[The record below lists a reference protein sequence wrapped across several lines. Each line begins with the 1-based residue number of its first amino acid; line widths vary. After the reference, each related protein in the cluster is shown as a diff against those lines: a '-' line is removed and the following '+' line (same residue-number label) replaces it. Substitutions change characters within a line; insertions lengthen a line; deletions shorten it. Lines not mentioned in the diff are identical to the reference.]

1 MDIVFLSLYSQVDD
15 AAIYDVEEEETFSL
29 DDIRSASTQ
38 TDVQTGP
45 LTSHQVFSS
54 LGYFYDI
61 SLLLFRLVA
70 VALKKTFFSTIEPN
84 RAATHCDRATHIARA
99 CTAPVL
105 TYLLF
110 YLQAFFLVYR
120 VPS

>member
-45 LTSHQVFSS
+45 LTSHQVFSF

-61 SLLLFRLVA
+61 SFSFSCCR
-70 VALKKTFFSTIEPN
+70 LKKTFFSTIEPN

-110 YLQAFFLVYR
+110 YLQAFFLV
-120 VPS
+120 

>member
-29 DDIRSASTQ
+29 DDIRSASSTQ
-38 TDVQTGP
+38 NDVQTGP

-61 SLLLFRLVA
+61 SLL
-70 VALKKTFFSTIEPN
+70 FFF
-84 RAATHCDRATHIARA
+84 
-99 CTAPVL
+99 V
-105 TYLLF
+105 
-110 YLQAFFLVYR
+110 
-120 VPS
+120 

>member
-1 MDIVFLSLYSQVDD
+1 MNILLLFVEPKKKNVLLVSTDGYSFLVSIYSQVDD

-70 VALKKTFFSTIEPN
+70 VALKKNFFFD
-84 RAATHCDRATHIARA
+84 DRT
-99 CTAPVL
+99 
-105 TYLLF
+105 
-110 YLQAFFLVYR
+110 Q
-120 VPS
+120 